1 MIDQCIE
8 AGTVFGVVLIAQGDE
23 GSEVAIP
30 HSVGCTAI
38 VRDYER
44 LDDGRLNILAEGRH
58 RFRLIDYGQW
68 GTPHLVGRI
77 QPWADQL
84 GDGEEVRRA
93 AHSVEEMFQ
102 TYIAA
107 IVELVNPPRKPR
119 STPRLPRH
127 PRYLSYLVAASLQ
140 LELEEKQRLLE
151 QPSVLDRL
159 RHEVFILRRENELLR
174 LMLEHARREEQGEQE
189 TIAGIFSL
197 N

>member
-1 MIDQCIE
+1 
-8 AGTVFGVVLIAQGDE
+8 
-23 GSEVAIP
+23 
-30 HSVGCTAI
+30 
-38 VRDYER
+38 
-44 LDDGRLNILAEGRH
+44 
-58 RFRLIDYGQW
+58 
-68 GTPHLVGRI
+68 
-77 QPWADQL
+77 
-84 GDGEEVRRA
+84 
-93 AHSVEEMFQ
+93 MFQ